1 MKVIGLDFG
10 TTNSILSFYNESTQS
25 IEAWKM
31 GGSDGENYIP
41 SCLTLEEDEIFIGSE
56 AKNMLKNQ
64 HKHTYSNFKILL
76 HETNKKKLADY
87 NYTEKTPK
95 EIAKLYIKTLIETYK
110 KEQNINEIDSIVIT
124 VPEIWLNDDML
135 GRKAINDIANE
146 LKLPLLQLISEPVA
160 AGAYFLNNYKNKE
173 QLSFN
178 GHLLVFDYGGGT
190 LDVTL
195 LQASNQ
201 EIKTLERTGKGNDK
215 KLLGKAG
222 VVYDKTVIE
231 KLYKQTFNEELKTN
245 SPEYHELLINFER
258 EKITNKKNI
267 EKSIARFEKNPT
279 YNLEI
284 FSLRCDKGKII
295 VKPSD
300 LVEVFESLLKKDV
313 LESLKEVESYF
324 RIYGINAE
332 NPEKFRIVMVG
343 GFSNFYL
350 SKSSVMDFFKAV
362 TDSDRRFETHFTQED
377 TTLAIS
383 KGAALIANRFV
394 KLDETYPMTIGLVLN
409 KITSKGELEE
419 IKDVVF
425 RKGENVATHKIEYND
440 KKVQNTGKIT
450 LFIDNGQTNY
460 KITIDKNVDEIFPN
474 FTQVANKW
482 NIGFSIDANSFF
494 YLHIKDESGKEIK
507 TEIGNIIE
515 QYKNCLIV
523 EGSK

>member
-1 MKVIGLDFG
+1 MKVIGSDFG

-56 AKNMLKNQ
+56 ARSMLKNQ

-76 HETNKKKLADY
+76 HETDKKKLANH
-87 NYTEKTPK
+87 NYTDKTPK
-95 EIAKLYIKTLIETYK
+95 EITKLYIKTLIDTYK
-110 KEQNINEIDSIVIT
+110 KEQNVNEIDSIVIT

-135 GRKAINDIANE
+135 GRKAINEIAKE

-173 QLSFN
+173 QSSFD

-190 LDVTL
+190 LDITL
-195 LQASNQ
+195 LQAFN
-201 EIKTLERTGKGNDK
+201 EKIKPLERTGKGNDK

-222 VVYDKTVIE
+222 VVYDETVVLQ
-231 KLYKQTFNEELKTN
+231 LYKQTFNEELTKNT
-245 SPEYHELLINFER
+245 PEYYELLIDFER
-258 EKITNKKNI
+258 EKITQKKKIDTN
-267 EKSIARFEKNPT
+267 IARFQKNPAL
-279 YNLEI
+279 NSEI
-284 FSLRCDKGKII
+284 FTLRCDKGKIS
-295 VKPSD
+295 VKPSN
-300 LVEVFESLLKKDV
+300 LVEVFEVLLKKDI
-313 LESLKEVESYF
+313 LESLKEIESYF
-324 RIYGINAE
+324 TIYGINAE

-350 SKSSVMDFFKAV
+350 SKSNVYDFFKSY

-383 KGAALIANRFV
+383 KGAALIANKFV

-409 KITSKGELEE
+409 KITSCGELEE

-425 RKGENVATHKIEYND
+425 QKGDKVATHSITYND
-440 KKVQNTGKIT
+440 KKVQNAGKIT
-450 LFIDNGQTNY
+450 LFIDNGKTNY
-460 KITIDKNVDEIFPN
+460 KIKIDKNVDEIFPSY
-474 FTQVANKW
+474 TQIANKW

-515 QYKNCLIV
+515 QYKDCLII